1 MIPRRALL
9 ALPPVLLAAPAL
21 AQSPD
26 RLPPEPPDVAP
37 REDAR
42 FSAELLAGLEAG
54 KAFARERLG
63 TRFAGLRVL
72 RRHVP
77 RAGWNGVEAHYTRVM
92 AAERRWRDAGVTA
105 PSRERLF
112 LPPQGWT
119 DGRGV
124 LVLVAA
130 HPTRAEGGL
139 LPFSVLTNLRDA

>member
-1 MIPRRALL
+1 MHRRLLL
-9 ALPPVLLAAPAL
+9 ASPLLLATPGL

-26 RLPPEPPDVAP
+26 RLPPEAPEVAP
-37 REDAR
+37 RDDGR
-42 FSAELLAGLEAG
+42 FSAEILAGMEAG
-54 KAFARERLG
+54 EALARERLG
-63 TRFAGLRVL
+63 TRFTGLRVL
-72 RRHVP
+72 RRQVP
-77 RAGWNGVEAHYTRVM
+77 RAGWNGVEAHYIRVM

-130 HPTRAEGGL
+130 HPTRAEAGL
-139 LPFSVLTNLRDA
+139 LPFSMLTNLRDA